1 MKNLEAYYVP
11 DIMLN
16 CWILLGFF
24 LNLILFL
31 FFKSIYLWLHG
42 VFFSVCGLSLL
53 VARGACSPAVGY
65 GLLLVAASR
74 CKAWASGH
82 TGLIAPKLVGSSQIG
97 DRTRVL
103 CIPRQSLNHW
113 TTQETQDSVVL
124 NPHKLF
130 YLYYDVGEKVRFT
143 HLSD

>member
-1 MKNLEAYYVP
+1 MA
-11 DIMLN
+11 
-16 CWILLGFF
+16 
-24 LNLILFL
+24 
-31 FFKSIYLWLHG
+31 
-42 VFFSVCGLSLL
+42 
-53 VARGACSPAVGY
+53 ARGLFCCVWAFSTGGER
-65 GLLLVAASR
+65 GLLSSCGARAASGGSFSC